1 MNYYTKPVWNMD
13 RSNSNLDNV
22 NSIINSVLI
31 NRGFKTEKVKQN
43 FSAWGSHY
51 SPIAMKDLRLGCT
64 ILDKK
69 IADRKSIRICSDY
82 DVDGVSSAYLLYNG
96 LSEIWSVYHEDGAK
110 ISVDIPNR
118 VTDGYGLN
126 VNMVEKACKDGID
139 TIITCD
145 NGISS
150 LEAVDKA
157 RELNLT
163 IIITDH
169 HEPITDDTGKAILPT
184 ANAIINPH
192 QPGCLYPFKGLCGA
206 GVVYKVL
213 EQLYSMHNLSI
224 DKNRDFMEILGLA
237 TCCDM
242 MELIDENREF
252 VAKALSY
259 MTDSS
264 IPAIK
269 KLISVMGKEGKP
281 LTTYDFGFNIGPAIN
296 AAGRMDDARIALD
309 FLLDKKSPQLREK
322 AQELVL
328 LNEERKRITNE
339 GADKLKE
346 EILNSSLVD
355 DKILVCNGVG
365 LHESVCGIVASRLKE
380 FFARP
385 VLVMTETADG
395 VLKGS
400 GRSIPEYNLFE
411 NLNVH
416 RDLFIK
422 VGGHPLAAGFSI
434 KKENLNTLR
443 QVLNAE
449 CRLSKDDIVP
459 KIEVDCS
466 FPLDLNSFELVNSLS
481 ELEPFG
487 NGNRKPIFM
496 AENVT
501 LSNFQ
506 ILGKS
511 GNTIKFTA
519 TDKTNRANTCI
530 SFDAKDIL
538 DELSGS
544 TSDISDINNI
554 SKVFNILFFPHI
566 NEYKGARTLQ
576 LLVSDI
582 RAS

>member
-1 MNYYTKPVWNMD
+1 MSHYTKAVWNINK
-13 RSNSNLDNV
+13 SNSNLDNV
-22 NSIINSVLI
+22 NAIIESLLI
-31 NRGFKTEKVKQN
+31 DRGIKLEQVNQD
-43 FSAWGSHY
+43 FSAVSSQHC
-51 SPIAMKDLRLGCT
+51 PIAMKDLRLGCM

-69 IADRKSIRICSDY
+69 ISDKKSIRICSDY
-82 DVDGVSSAYLLYNG
+82 DVDGVSSAYLLFNG
-96 LSEIWSVYHEDGAK
+96 LSKIWSIYHNDEAK

-118 VTDGYGLN
+118 IADGYGLN
-126 VNMVEKACKDGID
+126 VNMVEKACKDGVD

-169 HEPITDDTGKAILPT
+169 HEPITDDTGKAILP
-184 ANAIINPH
+184 AADAIINPH

-206 GVVYKVL
+206 GVAYKVL
-213 EQLYSMHNLSI
+213 EQLFSMHDLRI
-224 DKNRDFMEILGLA
+224 EENRNFMEILGLA
-237 TCCDM
+237 TCCDVM
-242 MELIDENREF
+242 DLIDENREF
-252 VAKALSY
+252 VTKALSY

-264 IPAIK
+264 IPAIRE
-269 KLISVMGKEGKP
+269 LVSVMGKEGKP
-281 LTTYDFGFNIGPAIN
+281 LTTYDLGFIIGPAIN
-296 AAGRMDDARIALD
+296 AAGRMDDARLALD
-309 FLLDKKSPQLREK
+309 FLLEKEAPQLREK

-328 LNEERKRITNE
+328 LNEERKKITKD
-339 GADKLKE
+339 GTDKLKK

-355 DKILVCNGVG
+355 DKILICNGVG

-385 VLVMTETADG
+385 VLVVIETEDG
-395 VLKGS
+395 VMKGS

-411 NLNVH
+411 NLNAH

-422 VGGHPLAAGFSI
+422 VGGHPLAAGFSF
-434 KKENLNTLR
+434 KKENLNTIR

-449 CRLSKDDIVP
+449 CRLSDDDIVP
-459 KIEVDCS
+459 KIDVDCS
-466 FPLDLNSFELVNSLS
+466 FPFDLISFDLVNMLAR
-481 ELEPFG
+481 LEPFG
-487 NGNRKPIFM
+487 KGNRKPVFM
-496 AENVT
+496 AENVA

-519 TDKTNRANTCI
+519 TDKNNTSNTCI
-530 SFDAKDIL
+530 SFDAEEIL
-538 DELSGS
+538 DNLPGS
-544 TSDISDINNI
+544 VSDISGVNNM
-554 SKVFNILFFPHI
+554 SKTFDILFFPQI

-576 LLVSDI
+576 LLVSDV